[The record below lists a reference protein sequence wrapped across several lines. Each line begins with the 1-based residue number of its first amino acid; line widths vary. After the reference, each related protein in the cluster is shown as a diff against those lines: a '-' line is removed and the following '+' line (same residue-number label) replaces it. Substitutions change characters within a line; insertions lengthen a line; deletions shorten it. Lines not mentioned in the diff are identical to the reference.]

1 MHELPEL
8 RDFEDCLRGFF
19 HVRLVDHSYY
29 PLELIEARELPKSA
43 APGLHRTPFQLKFRG
58 PGPGYLPQQIHL
70 LQNDKL
76 GTHPLFLVPIGQDQ
90 TGFVYQA
97 VFN

>member
-8 RDFEDCLRGFF
+8 KDFERCLHGLF
-19 HVRLVDHSYY
+19 HVQLIDQSLY
-29 PLELIEARELPKSA
+29 PLELIEATELPRYN
-43 APGLHRTPFQLKFRG
+43 APSLRRVPFQLKFRG

-76 GTHPLFLVPIGQDQ
+76 GTHPLFLVPIGRSQS
-90 TGFVYQA
+90 GFLYQA